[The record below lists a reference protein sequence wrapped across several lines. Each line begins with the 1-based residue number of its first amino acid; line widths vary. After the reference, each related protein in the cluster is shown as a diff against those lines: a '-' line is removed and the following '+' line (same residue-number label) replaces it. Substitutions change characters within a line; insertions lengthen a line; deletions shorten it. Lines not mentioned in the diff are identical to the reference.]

1 MKKLIPDRQYTGEFR
16 EAAVSQVLE
25 GGRSIRQV
33 ARSLEMSSSTLG
45 KWVELVPKLRTPRLA
60 RSVIH
65 GRSVRSLAT
74 YRNRP
79 AVGNALFATCTIPEL
94 LSRSQHA
101 NGARIE
107 PVSRC
112 RSTSVGAPCCSTQ

>member
-45 KWVELVPKLRTPRLA
+45 KWVAQARKGQSVSA
-60 RSVIH
+60 RSA
-65 GRSVRSLAT
+65 RA
-74 YRNRP
+74 P
-79 AVGNALFATCTIPEL
+79 VGEMEAE
-94 LSRSQHA
+94 
-101 NGARIE
+101 
-107 PVSRC
+107 VSRLRQEVARLKVEKEILKNSLRRRPRPMWVETRGYFYTEAAC
-112 RSTSVGAPCCSTQ
+112 RQ